1 MSRPLKTQA
10 SEHYTNDPALA
21 VDTSAVGYAN
31 FYPFSFIFNP
41 ILKYSGISLGC
52 EGPSSGDSRSPS

>member
-21 VDTSAVGYAN
+21 VATSGGWLRDFLPFF
-31 FYPFSFIFNP
+31 FYIESHP
-41 ILKYSGISLGC
+41 
-52 EGPSSGDSRSPS
+52 